1 MDTLQL
7 SKFDA
12 PGAIESVKIKVAPF
26 VGLTISGLE
35 DKAGYE
41 AVRIALAT
49 CVSTRTEFVSN
60 CKTEREDDTGYS
72 KYVVEK
78 EKEGVEAIK
87 KVEDALRSQ
96 KEAIDSE
103 KERIKAEKERKA
115 NDILQYR
122 VSELAKYGC
131 FPDISDMKE

>member
-26 VGLTISGLE
+26 AGLYISGMD

-41 AVRIALAT
+41 AVRIALGT
-49 CVSTRTEFVSN
+49 CVSTRTEFIAK
-60 CKTEREDDTGYS
+60 CKKAREDATAYS
-72 KYVVEK
+72 KYVVAQEK
-78 EKEGVEAIK
+78 IGVDAILE
-87 KVEDALRSQ
+87 VEDALREQ
-96 KEAIDSE
+96 KEAVDSE

-115 NDILQYR
+115 QELIRYR
-122 VSELAKYGC
+122 ASELAKYGC
-131 FPDISDMKE
+131 YPDGTDI